1 MRYFT
6 AIVLSCRRPRKAHH
20 TFAVAALVLAFVPVS
35 VTAATSA
42 APPNAIVLRAARHP
56 GAAATDVSGQAP
68 PLTTVVVSLY
78 ADLSADL
85 PRVFVRSKTVQADA
99 AGQFAITLSDSPV
112 AFPSATFEI
121 IASSPLHGILPASAR
136 IKLTPPD
143 PAYRSPADQ
152 TPPDYR

>member
-1 MRYFT
+1 MG
-6 AIVLSCRRPRKAHH
+6 IVFSCRCSRLARH
-20 TFAVAALVLAFVPVS
+20 TFAFAALLLAFAPLS

-42 APPNAIVLRAARHP
+42 PPANAIVLRVARHP

-68 PLTTVVVSLY
+68 PLSTVVVTLY

-85 PRVFVRSKTVQADA
+85 PRVLVRSKTVQSDA
-99 AGQFAITLSDSPV
+99 AGQFALTLSDSPV

-121 IASSPLHGILPASAR
+121 IASSPLHGILPATAR
-136 IKLTPPD
+136 LKSTQPT
-143 PAYRSPADQ
+143 PAYKTPADQ